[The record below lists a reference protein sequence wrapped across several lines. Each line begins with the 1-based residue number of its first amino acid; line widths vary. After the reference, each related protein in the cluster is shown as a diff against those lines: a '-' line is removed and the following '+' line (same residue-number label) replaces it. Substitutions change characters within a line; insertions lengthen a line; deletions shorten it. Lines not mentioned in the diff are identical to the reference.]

1 MQNKVDFEMLPF
13 VMKELVAMVM
23 EKKTLALN
31 DALYYIYS
39 SALYK
44 TLLDEEAKA
53 WYLST
58 LSLFE
63 LLEKEK
69 TEKRKQNKDS
79 PKILLFKMFCMENY
93 RVEEELTAEEVLFL
107 FSKYAVFSFLE
118 DTFEVLHTQGKDYI
132 IDSIRVYIKNKK
144 RRK

>member
-107 FSKYAVFSFLE
+107 FSQYAVFSFLE

-144 RRK
+144 RKK

>member
-93 RVEEELTAEEVLFL
+93 RVEEELTAEEVLFV

-144 RRK
+144 RKK

>member
-144 RRK
+144 RKK

>member
-13 VMKELVAMVM
+13 VMKELVAIVM

-144 RRK
+144 RKK

>member
-69 TEKRKQNKDS
+69 TEKRKQSKDS

-107 FSKYAVFSFLE
+107 FSQYAVFSFLE

-144 RRK
+144 RKK

>member
-69 TEKRKQNKDS
+69 TEKRKQSKDS

-144 RRK
+144 RKK

>member
-132 IDSIRVYIKNKK
+132 IDSIRVYIKKKK
-144 RRK
+144 RKK